1 MAAAP
6 ASFSRLH
13 FAYRYI
19 RRIFRDQGMIVRD
32 RFRGLFPKYFLA
44 LFLAVALPLV
54 INGSIE
60 AWFGYRDQRA
70 RLDQLLGVQ
79 ATSAAAEI
87 HNFISDIASQLGWL
101 VQLPW
106 TDEADEG
113 RRTDALRLFR
123 QAPAVVSLT
132 LIDNNGL
139 ERLYVSRVGL
149 NRIESRIDRSAEP
162 ALVGA
167 HARQVWFSD
176 VSYNRGSE
184 PYLTIALVG
193 NRSAVGAV
201 IAEVNLKLIWDVVS
215 AIKVGETGLA
225 FVLDRPGRLIAHP
238 DISLVLRGL
247 EETTSQPFR
256 TIRDAIGPGAG
267 FATGRDGQGR
277 PVAASAAP
285 VTGPDWTVV
294 VAQPLSEAY
303 APIYAA
309 LRRTTVLLAGSTVFA
324 GLLAYAFAHRMTEP
338 IRLLEE
344 GTERIG
350 AGSFEHRI
358 SIQTGDEFQRL
369 ASSFN
374 RMAGELALAQ
384 QHQERIAKLKRFLAP
399 QVADL
404 VDRAGDD
411 SVLDGRRTDVVV
423 VFCDLR
429 GFTAFSAGVAPE
441 EVMSVLS
448 EYYEVLGRVIARFE
462 ATLISFSG
470 DGLMVLVNAPVPVE
484 EPALRAVDLATE
496 MQKRV
501 QGLIGGWRSRGY
513 QVGFGIGLAS
523 GSATVGRIGYE
534 DRLDYTAIGSVVNL
548 AARLCASAADREIL
562 MDAGTAASV
571 RGKRSLEDIGSRQIK
586 GFDDA
591 IPVFGISF

>member
-1 MAAAP
+1 M
-6 ASFSRLH
+6 
-13 FAYRYI
+13 
-19 RRIFRDQGMIVRD
+19 
-32 RFRGLFPKYFLA
+32 
-44 LFLAVALPLV
+44 
-54 INGSIE
+54 INGTIE

-101 VQLPW
+101 VQQPW
-106 TDEADEG
+106 SDEVDEE

-123 QAPAVVSLT
+123 QAPAIVSVT

-139 ERLYVSRVGL
+139 ERLHVSRVGL
-149 NRIESRIDRSAEP
+149 NRIESRTDRSAEP

-238 DISLVLRGL
+238 DISLVLRGV

-256 TIRDAIGPGAG
+256 AIRDAIGPRAG
-267 FATGRDGQGR
+267 FATSRDAQGR
-277 PVAASAAP
+277 QVAASEAP
-285 VTGPDWTVV
+285 VAGPDWTVV

-309 LRRTTVLLAGSTVFA
+309 LRRTTVLLAGSTIFA
-324 GLLAYAFAHRMTEP
+324 GLLAYAFAHRMMEP
-338 IRLLEE
+338 IKLLEE

-369 ASSFN
+369 ANSFN

-404 VDRAGDD
+404 VDRTGDD

-448 EYYEVLGRVIARFE
+448 EYYEVLGRVIAQFE

-484 EPALRAVDLATE
+484 EPALRAVDLAIE

-513 QVGFGIGLAS
+513 NVGFGVGLAS
-523 GSATVGRIGYE
+523 GPATVGRIGYD

-548 AARLCASAADREIL
+548 AARLCASAADAEIL

-571 RGKRSLEDIGSRQIK
+571 RDKRALEDIGSRQIK
-586 GFDDA
+586 GFDEA
-591 IPVFGISF
+591 IPVFGISCDAL

>member
-1 MAAAP
+1 
-6 ASFSRLH
+6 L
-13 FAYRYI
+13 
-19 RRIFRDQGMIVRD
+19 
-32 RFRGLFPKYFLA
+32 LA
-44 LFLAVALPLV
+44 LFMAVAIPLA
-54 INGSIE
+54 INGVIE

-87 HNFISDIASQLGWL
+87 HDFIYGITNQLGWL
-101 VQLPW
+101 VQLSW
-106 TDEADEG
+106 TDEPDER

-123 QAPAVVSLT
+123 QAPAIVSLT
-132 LIDNNGL
+132 LLDNRGL
-139 ERLYVSRVGL
+139 ERLHVSRIGL
-149 NRIESRIDRSAEP
+149 NRIESRTDRSTDP

-167 HARQVWFSD
+167 RATQIWFSD

-184 PYLTIALVG
+184 PYLTVAVVG
-193 NRSAVGAV
+193 NRPAVGAV
-201 IAEVNLKLIWDVVS
+201 IAEVNLKLIWDVIS
-215 AIKVGETGLA
+215 AIKVGKTGIA

-238 DISLVLRGL
+238 DISLVLRGA
-247 EETTSQPFR
+247 EEATSKPFR
-256 TIRDAIGPGAG
+256 TIREAIGPGVG
-267 FATGRDGQGR
+267 FATGRDAHGR
-277 PVAASAAP
+277 EVAASAAP
-285 VTGPDWTVV
+285 VAGPDWTVV
-294 VAQPLSEAY
+294 VEQPLSEAY

-309 LRRTTVLLAGSTVFA
+309 LWRTATLLAISTVFA
-324 GLLAYAFAHRMTEP
+324 GFLAYALAHRMTEP

-350 AGSFEHRI
+350 AGSFDHRI

-369 ASSFN
+369 ANSFN
-374 RMAGELALAQ
+374 RMAAELALAQ

-411 SVLDGRRTDVVV
+411 SVLDGRRTEVVV

-429 GFTAFSAGVAPE
+429 GFTAFSAGVTPE

-448 EYYEVLGRVIARFE
+448 QYYEVLGRVIAQFE

-484 EPALRAVDLATE
+484 EPGLRAVDLAIE
-496 MQKRV
+496 MQKSV
-501 QGLIGGWRSRGY
+501 QELIAGWRSRGY
-513 QVGFGIGLAS
+513 NVGFGVGLAS

-534 DRLDYTAIGSVVNL
+534 ERLDYTAIGSVVNL

-562 MDAGTAASV
+562 MDAEIAASV
-571 RGKRSLEDIGSRQIK
+571 RGKRPLEDLGNRPIK
-586 GFDDA
+586 GFDEA
-591 IPVFGISF
+591 IPVFGISFNTL

>member
-1 MAAAP
+1 
-6 ASFSRLH
+6 
-13 FAYRYI
+13 
-19 RRIFRDQGMIVRD
+19 MIVRD

-44 LFLAVALPLV
+44 LFLAVAFPLV
-54 INGSIE
+54 INGTIE

-101 VQLPW
+101 VQQPW
-106 TDEADEG
+106 SDEVDEE

-123 QAPAVVSLT
+123 QAPAIVSVT

-139 ERLYVSRVGL
+139 ERLHVSRVGL
-149 NRIESRIDRSAEP
+149 NRIESRTDRSAEP

-238 DISLVLRGL
+238 DISLVLRGV

-256 TIRDAIGPGAG
+256 AIRDAIGPRAG
-267 FATGRDGQGR
+267 FATSRDAQGR
-277 PVAASAAP
+277 QVAASEAP
-285 VTGPDWTVV
+285 VAGPDWTVV

-309 LRRTTVLLAGSTVFA
+309 LRRTTVLLAGSTIFA
-324 GLLAYAFAHRMTEP
+324 GLLAYAFAHRMMEP
-338 IRLLEE
+338 IKLLEE

-369 ASSFN
+369 ANSFN

-404 VDRAGDD
+404 VDRTGDD

-448 EYYEVLGRVIARFE
+448 EYYEVLGRVIAQFE

-484 EPALRAVDLATE
+484 EPALRAVDLAIE

-513 QVGFGIGLAS
+513 NVGFGVGLAS
-523 GSATVGRIGYE
+523 GPATVGRIGYD

-548 AARLCASAADREIL
+548 AARLCASAADAEIL

-571 RGKRSLEDIGSRQIK
+571 RDKRALEDIGSRQIK
-586 GFDDA
+586 GFDEA
-591 IPVFGISF
+591 IPVFGISCDAL